1 MLGEERRQ
9 RVFISMSLLHLAKTL
24 PGMRHCK
31 LDSLTFRNARL
42 MHTFTSLIGA
52 PLRVELQSAK
62 IFEGILTV
70 GRNVCQIQ

>member
-1 MLGEERRQ
+1 
-9 RVFISMSLLHLAKTL
+9 
-24 PGMRHCK
+24 
-31 LDSLTFRNARL
+31 

-70 GRNVCQIQ
+70 GKNICKIDLVNVSIFLAFFIKFLFSDFFSFM

>member
-1 MLGEERRQ
+1 
-9 RVFISMSLLHLAKTL
+9 
-24 PGMRHCK
+24 
-31 LDSLTFRNARL
+31 

-70 GRNVCQIQ
+70 GKNICKTEPVNVSILLAFFIKMLFQTFSPSCEAVLEQVHEVKLHK